1 MFQLGCWRLKHHRPL
16 GGLVPR
22 PSSRSSVPEG
32 LEQQHI
38 DPGGKVPA
46 RKAPR
51 NLTSYRQ
58 RARKVEVNTCDSACS
73 PPCCYSCCQS
83 LLIAALPTDPAC
95 VLLCACVL
103 EGAGACVLAS
113 DSSPTGSTHPGHGV
127 LPLQSDWGPNEGKT
141 QPCES

>member
-32 LEQQHI
+32 LEQHI
-38 DPGGKVPA
+38 DPGKVPA
-46 RKAPR
+46 HKAPR

-58 RARKVEVNTCDSACS
+58 RAGKVEVNTCDSACS

-83 LLIAALPTDPAC
+83 LLIAALPILLVC
-95 VLLCACVL
+95 LCAH
-103 EGAGACVLAS
+103 ACSMAPGPVCSHLTVPPLAPHTQ
-113 DSSPTGSTHPGHGV
+113 DMACAPTPKWLGS
-127 LPLQSDWGPNEGKT
+127 KT

>member
-38 DPGGKVPA
+38 DPGKVPA

-95 VLLCACVL
+95 VLVCACVL

-127 LPLQSDWGPNEGKT
+127 LPLQSGWGPNDGKT